1 MVQEEKVQ
9 EEKFHQMQTSE
20 QILEHL
26 RTEILPLFDRAIT
39 DDNVVFKNPNL
50 IDCWQEKTCTR
61 EECPSFNKLG
71 LRCWQIS
78 GTYCGG
84 KTQGA
89 FVDKYDNCKSCNVF
103 KDACPTI
110 VEELGEHFNN
120 LLFLIRKQKKQD
132 KIQRQSIDHLNKELR
147 SALENLQTRNME
159 IQTLVITDKLT
170 GLYNRHYL
178 STVMEDEVIRCSR
191 KEYQFSILMIDVD
204 NFKTLNDN
212 YGHLFGDKVLSEL
225 GRLIKN
231 NIRNYDKAFRFGG
244 EEFVV
249 ILPETDQTIAWM
261 VAERIRES
269 FAQNTFTVTTS
280 ESIEKKINRT
290 LSIGIASYDEGLSVD
305 DLVKY
310 ADMAMYTAKSQGKNR
325 VVRSSEISIH

>member
-1 MVQEEKVQ
+1 MIQQK
-9 EEKFHQMQTSE
+9 KFRQAHTSE

-26 RTEILPLFDRAIT
+26 RREILPLFDQAIT
-39 DDNVVFKNPNL
+39 NDEVVFKNPNL
-50 IDCWQEKTCTR
+50 VDCWQEKTCTKK
-61 EECPSFNKLG
+61 ECPSFDQQG
-71 LRCWQIS
+71 FRCWQIS

-84 KTQGA
+84 ETQGA

-132 KIQRQSIDHLNKELR
+132 RIQRQSIDHLNQELR
-147 SALENLQTRNME
+147 SALENLHSRNME

-178 STVMEDEVIRCSR
+178 NTVMEDEVIRCSR

-212 YGHLFGDKVLSEL
+212 YGHLFGDKVLSKL
-225 GRLIKN
+225 GKLIKS

-280 ESIEKKINRT
+280 ESVEKEITRT
-290 LSIGIASYDEGLSVD
+290 LSIGIASYNEGLSVE

-325 VVRSSEISIH
+325 VVRSSEITIQ